1 MKVQDV
7 IQKFNTTPFL
17 FAGSGITR
25 RYYGLPNWEDLL
37 KHFANRIKSDRF
49 GYQSYVSKA
58 KMGDCPEGILPKVA
72 TLIQRDFDLA
82 WYDNVEGVRTLT
94 DKELIKVEQGISP
107 FKVEIA
113 KFINDSSHLVDG
125 YQNEIQALR
134 NISFRN
140 IAGVITTNYDSFFE
154 RLFSD
159 YQTYVGQDELIFSP
173 IQGFAEIY
181 KIHGSVTRPETI
193 IINEEDYREFKEKS
207 KYLTA
212 KLLTIFM
219 EYPIIFMGYSLS
231 DGDVQTILNDLVECL
246 PETKLQQLQDRFVFV
261 EYDSEATVPVVS
273 SHTVAVG
280 NRMLAMTKI
289 QLANFNLLFEALTAQ
304 KAALPVKMLRR
315 FKEELYTYAITKR
328 PGPLLHVA
336 DIDNDKVRGEDL
348 AISIGLSSTGI
359 YGLKRAIDA
368 NQWYRDIV
376 TDEFTSHGYEADQL
390 LQYVYPD
397 LRKQNAGGLPVFK
410 HLAKAKNEYPDI
422 QAVVP
427 NEFEDFE
434 TTSIKKARKSVEQ
447 YESVKQLWEAESG
460 NINKAIRLLTY
471 LPEERINLRELEDVL
486 KQLFSHDNEILQ
498 HLPRITQS
506 NLHRLIKYYDYF
518 KWKKIKT
525 L

>member
-1 MKVQDV
+1 MKIQDV

-37 KHFANRIKSDRF
+37 KHFANRIKADRF

-58 KMGDCPEGILPKVA
+58 KMGDCPEGVLPKVA

-219 EYPIIFMGYSLS
+219 E
-231 DGDVQTILNDLVECL
+231 
-246 PETKLQQLQDRFVFV
+246 
-261 EYDSEATVPVVS
+261 
-273 SHTVAVG
+273 
-280 NRMLAMTKI
+280 
-289 QLANFNLLFEALTAQ
+289 
-304 KAALPVKMLRR
+304 
-315 FKEELYTYAITKR
+315 
-328 PGPLLHVA
+328 
-336 DIDNDKVRGEDL
+336 
-348 AISIGLSSTGI
+348 
-359 YGLKRAIDA
+359 
-368 NQWYRDIV
+368 
-376 TDEFTSHGYEADQL
+376 
-390 LQYVYPD
+390 
-397 LRKQNAGGLPVFK
+397 
-410 HLAKAKNEYPDI
+410 
-422 QAVVP
+422 
-427 NEFEDFE
+427 
-434 TTSIKKARKSVEQ
+434 
-447 YESVKQLWEAESG
+447 
-460 NINKAIRLLTY
+460 
-471 LPEERINLRELEDVL
+471 
-486 KQLFSHDNEILQ
+486 
-498 HLPRITQS
+498 
-506 NLHRLIKYYDYF
+506 
-518 KWKKIKT
+518 
-525 L
+525 